1 MSCDL
6 EETNE
11 SARCCEKSSSYTT
24 IKITDC
30 IIQIYYALLSGSK
43 GVNLLDFAD
52 CETYKTTQQENP
64 LLTPHA
70 KTKGET
76 WHETPTKQPV
86 CKLI

>member
-1 MSCDL
+1 MRARAVAKKVPAIQQL
-6 EETNE
+6 KLLIV
-11 SARCCEKSSSYTT
+11 SAA
-24 IKITDC
+24 DC
-30 IIQIYYALLSGSK
+30 ITQIYYALLSGSK

-70 KTKGET
+70 KAKGET